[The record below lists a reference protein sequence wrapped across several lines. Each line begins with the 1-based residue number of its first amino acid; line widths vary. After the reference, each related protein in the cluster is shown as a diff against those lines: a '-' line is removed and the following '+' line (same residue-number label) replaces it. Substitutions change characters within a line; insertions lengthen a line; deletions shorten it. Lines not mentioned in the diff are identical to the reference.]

1 MKLRALSL
9 ILAVLIAVFIF
20 SGCELMQRVE
30 NTCSVAGTVYV
41 NGKPFPQPQVMAYD
55 AETGKAIAIHNDQD
69 QLIGRE
75 NGYYAVR
82 GLTPGEYILKVRSRE
97 GRLLTKEGEE
107 PIVNLKLGRI
117 EERDIY
123 IDWSPG
129 DR

>member
-1 MKLRALSL
+1 
-9 ILAVLIAVFIF
+9 
-20 SGCELMQRVE
+20 
-30 NTCSVAGTVYV
+30 
-41 NGKPFPQPQVMAYD
+41 MAYD